1 MCKASGI
8 SLRHLGR
15 YLIQGLMLVALPPM
29 TWAQAEP
36 TVTQGIYT
44 CVDAKGRNLT
54 SDRPIAECTDREQK
68 MLNPSGTVKAR
79 VGPTLTAQERSE
91 LEAKEKAAQ
100 EELARINEEKRRDR
114 ALLVRYPNKSVHDK
128 ERGVALAQI
137 GVVKQAALTR
147 VDELQRQRTAILEEM
162 EFYKKDP
169 SKAPPSVRRQ
179 VDEVAN
185 SLAVQAR
192 FIAEQDAE
200 MKRVNA
206 RFDEEVLRL
215 KPLWAMQ
222 STTPAATPSKA
233 R

>member
-1 MCKASGI
+1 MFKSHKSA
-8 SLRHLGR
+8 LRHLGTGV
-15 YLIQGLMLVALPPM
+15 IHGLLLASLSNVAL
-29 TWAQAEP
+29 AQAQQP
-36 TVTQGIYT
+36 AQGIYT

-54 SDRPIAECTDREQK
+54 SDRPIAECADREQK

-79 VGPTLTAQERSE
+79 VGPNLTAQERAE

-100 EELARINEEKRRDR
+100 EELARVNEEKRRDR

-128 ERGVALAQI
+128 ERGVALTQI
-137 GVVKQAALTR
+137 GVVKQAAVTR
-147 VDELQRQRTAILEEM
+147 VEELQSQRTAALQEM
-162 EFYKKDP
+162 EFYKNAP

-206 RFDEEVLRL
+206 RFDEEVVRL
-215 KPLWAMQ
+215 KPLWAAQ
-222 STTPAATPSKA
+222 STTPAAAPSKA